1 MIRLTLRQFRPQALV
16 GVGVLLLAALVLLVT
31 GPHLAHV
38 YNTYVASCR
47 ATGSCS
53 ANPVSHTYQFLR
65 TGLPLFVVAVP
76 ALIGVFWGA
85 PLVAHELETGTYRL
99 AWTQSVSRG
108 QWLAIK
114 LAVVGLSSVAIGG
127 VLALMASWWAD
138 PVYKVNQDLFAPGTF
153 STRGLAPFCYAA
165 FAFALGVGAGLIVRK
180 TLPAMAITLVGF
192 VGARLAVTE
201 WLRPHFA
208 APAHLNLALGTTG
221 RTVAFQQQSSGL
233 TVVPPSVTLPNAWI
247 YSTALRDRSAHTPT
261 LQYLKATCPKVVA
274 TLAPQPANVS
284 HPTSQPSPQAFQ
296 NCMATIS
303 ARFHEVVT
311 YQPASRY
318 WRFQG
323 YETAV
328 FAIASLVL
336 IGVSFWWIHRRVS

>member
-1 MIRLTLRQFRPQALV
+1 MIRLTWRQFRPQALI
-16 GVGVLLLAALVLLVT
+16 GAGALLLAAIVLLVT

-53 ANPVSHTYQFLR
+53 ANPVLHTYQFLR

-99 AWTQSVSRG
+99 VWTQSVSRG
-108 QWLAIK
+108 RWLAIK
-114 LAVVGLSSVAIGG
+114 LAVVGMTSVAVGG

-138 PVYKVNQDLFAPGTF
+138 PVYKVNQDLFTPGTF
-153 STRGLAPFCYAA
+153 STRGLVPFGYAA
-165 FAFALGVGAGLIVRK
+165 FAFALGICAGVIVRK

-201 WLRPHFA
+201 WIRPHFS
-208 APAHLNLALGTTG
+208 APAHLNLALGTAG
-221 RTVAFQQQSSGL
+221 RSVAFLQGSSGL

-247 YSTALRDRSAHTPT
+247 YSTALRDGAAHGPT
-261 LQYLKATCPKVVA
+261 LQYLKATCPTVVA
-274 TLAPQPANVS
+274 TLAP
-284 HPTSQPSPQAFQ
+284 HPGNSPQNQPSPQPFLH
-296 NCMATIS
+296 CMAAIT

-318 WRFQG
+318 WPFQW

-336 IGVSFWWIHRRVS
+336 IGVSFWWIHRRVA